1 MISSEAYSILVVVSD
16 YKGQALST
24 QVLSFESRSD
34 ANQAVESIEK
44 KNTVLFKYDVTRLWR
59 NTP

>member
-16 YKGQALST
+16 YKGQAVST

-34 ANQAVESIEK
+34 ANQAVEAIEK

>member
-34 ANQAVESIEK
+34 ANQAVEAIEK